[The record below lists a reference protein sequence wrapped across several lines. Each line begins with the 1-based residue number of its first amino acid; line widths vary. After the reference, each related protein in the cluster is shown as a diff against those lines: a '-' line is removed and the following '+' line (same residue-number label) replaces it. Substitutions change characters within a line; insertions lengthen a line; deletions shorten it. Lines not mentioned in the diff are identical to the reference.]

1 MLFVFFLIIS
11 FWLYLAVAEEQM
23 ESSKTKID
31 VHAHYVPDFYAQ
43 ALRDAGHL
51 PGPDGMPRIPE
62 WTPEAHLKFM
72 EAQNIEKSYL
82 SISSPGVYL
91 SVPSKSATEK
101 AVKLARQVNEYAS
114 EVKARYPTKFG
125 FFASLPLPDVSASVD
140 EIIYCFTQLN
150 PKPDGIVVMSNA
162 YGMYLGDP
170 DLDPVYKAL
179 NEVNAIIFEHPTAP
193 CTEHNHLRFSIDG
206 EDPGITPPEWLS
218 LNRPVSDRQGRVPT
232 LDFPF
237 DTARTFADLFYS
249 KVPTRFPRIKWIM
262 PHASGGLVPTLDRII
277 SYSTPDVNL
286 TESFVKSTLAKS
298 FYFDLAGPWPVT
310 WAIPPLLRWV
320 SYEKLLWGTDT
331 PFTPWAM
338 AEAGRIKFDQDVEEV
353 FNDGTKAE
361 FVRRGNAVKL
371 FG

>member
-1 MLFVFFLIIS
+1 
-11 FWLYLAVAEEQM
+11 M
-23 ESSKTKID
+23 ESSKLKID

-51 PGPDGMPRIPE
+51 PGPDGMPGIPE
-62 WTPEAHLKFM
+62 WTPEAHLNFM
-72 EAQNIEKSYL
+72 DAQDIEKSYL

-91 SVPSKSATEK
+91 SVPSKYATEK
-101 AVKLARQVNEYAS
+101 AIKLARQVNEYAS
-114 EVKARYPTKFG
+114 ELKFKYPDNFG
-125 FFASLPLPDVSASVD
+125 FFASLPLPDVSASVE
-140 EIIYCFTQLN
+140 EIKYCFTQLD
-150 PKPDGIVVMSNA
+150 PKPDGIVLMSNF

-179 NEVNAIIFEHPTAP
+179 NEVNATIFEHPTTP

-206 EDPGITPPEWLS
+206 EDPGIAPPEWLT
-218 LNRPVSDRQGRVPT
+218 LNRPVAGRQGRAPT
-232 LDFPF
+232 IDFPF

-249 KVPTRFPRIKWIM
+249 KIPTRFPRIKWIM
-262 PHASGGLVPTLDRII
+262 PHAGGGLVPTLDRIV

-286 TESFVKSTLAKS
+286 TESFMKATLAEN

-310 WAIPPLLRWV
+310 WAISPLLRWV

-338 AEAGRIKFDQDVEEV
+338 AEAGRVKFDQDIEEA
-353 FNDGTKAE
+353 FNDTSKVEA
-361 FVRRGNAVKL
+361 VRRSNAAKL